1 MKKLKL
7 SLCLVMCALMMSQM
21 FQAKTQAQSLGALSP
36 QAAQRA
42 VGERSRAVV
51 RALKNRDMK
60 TLALYVDAK
69 RGLRFSPYVYA
80 AKSDK
85 VFSVAQVRR
94 LGRDKTRYLW
104 GSYDGSGE
112 PMRLSWSNYRKT
124 FVYPRNFFAIT
135 PLFNTF
141 MRRGNLKNNLAQI
154 YPRGVFVEYY
164 SSAQNPKYGGL
175 DWRSLWLVWNRS
187 GNAWKLSAI
196 AGDQWT
202 T

>member
-1 MKKLKL
+1 MKKTKT
-7 SLCLVMCALMMSQM
+7 SLCLVMLCALMMSQI
-21 FQAKTQAQSLGALSP
+21 FQARAWETLSP
-36 QAAQRA
+36 QAARSA

-51 RALKNRDMK
+51 RSLKNRDMK
-60 TLALYVDAK
+60 TLSRYVDAK
-69 RGLRFSPYVYA
+69 RGLRFSPYVFA

-94 LGRDKTRYLW
+94 LNRNQTRYLW

-112 PMRLSWSNYRKT
+112 PIRLTWKDYRKS
-124 FVYPRNFFAIT
+124 FVYPRNFFTAA
-135 PLFNTF
+135 PSFNTF
-141 MRRGNLKNNLAQI
+141 VRRGNLNNNLAQI

-164 SSAQNPKYGGL
+164 LPGENPKYGGL

-187 GNAWKLSAI
+187 GNAWKLVAI
-196 AGDQWT
+196 ADNQWT

>member
-1 MKKLKL
+1 MKKTKL
-7 SLCLVMCALMMSQM
+7 SLCLVMLCALMISPIARA
-21 FQAKTQAQSLGALSP
+21 QALGTLSP
-36 QAAQRA
+36 QAAKRA

-60 TLALYVDAK
+60 TLSRYVDTK
-69 RGLRFSPYVYA
+69 RGLRFSPYVFA

-94 LGRDKTRYLW
+94 LNRNQTRYLW

-112 PMRLSWSNYRKT
+112 PIRLAWNGYRKS
-124 FVYPRNFFAIT
+124 FVYPRNFFT
-135 PLFNTF
+135 VKPSFNTF
-141 MRRGNLKNNLAQI
+141 VRRGNLNNNLAQI

-164 SSAQNPKYGGL
+164 LPGENPKYGGL

-187 GNAWKLSAI
+187 GNDWKLVGI
-196 AGDQWT
+196 ASNQWT